1 MRAPSAAEAAELEAG
16 VSLIALLAKMEM
28 VETVTGG
35 KDPSPAGAGVA
46 GSVEI
51 FLPMEGLID
60 LEKERARL
68 TKELAG
74 IEGWMKGCRAKL
86 GNEKFTA
93 NAPDH
98 VVQKQKDLLA
108 ENETKAGKLQELLDA
123 YQKDFLAR
131 PILCQHTLA
140 HARNQ
145 LGSGLDFGSQ
155 NAGSQLDCQ
164 ADQIILEPL
173 KASPLQPQ

>member
-1 MRAPSAAEAAELEAG
+1 MDT
-16 VSLIALLAKMEM
+16 
-28 VETVTGG
+28 VEIVVGG
-35 KDPSPAGAGVA
+35 EDPSPAGAGVA

-51 FLPMEGLID
+51 FLPMEGLVD

-98 VVQKQKDLLA
+98 VVQKQRDLLS
-108 ENETKAGKLQELLDA
+108 ENEAKANKLKELIEA
-123 YQKDFLAR
+123 
-131 PILCQHTLA
+131 
-140 HARNQ
+140 
-145 LGSGLDFGSQ
+145 LG
-155 NAGSQLDCQ
+155 
-164 ADQIILEPL
+164 
-173 KASPLQPQ
+173 

>member
-1 MRAPSAAEAAELEAG
+1 
-16 VSLIALLAKMEM
+16 

-35 KDPSPAGAGVA
+35 EDPSPAGAGVA

-60 LEKERARL
+60 LDKERARL

-86 GNEKFTA
+86 NNEKFTA

-123 YQKDFLAR
+123 
-131 PILCQHTLA
+131 
-140 HARNQ
+140 
-145 LGSGLDFGSQ
+145 LD
-155 NAGSQLDCQ
+155 
-164 ADQIILEPL
+164 
-173 KASPLQPQ
+173 